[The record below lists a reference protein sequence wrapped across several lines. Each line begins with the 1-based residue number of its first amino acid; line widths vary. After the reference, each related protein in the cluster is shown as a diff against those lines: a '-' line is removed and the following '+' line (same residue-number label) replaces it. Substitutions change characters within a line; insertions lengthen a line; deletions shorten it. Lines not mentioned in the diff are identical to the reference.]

1 MNKLTLAVAALVIG
15 LGTASATA
23 MPVDNLAGVGTGLK
37 VDQVRIVC
45 NAWGAAGGVQIITTV
60 PMATMGAAVITTTT
74 VSTSVRGNIRISS
87 EATDV
92 QGGGLLPPTAL
103 WRLNP
108 L

>member
-45 NAWGAAGGVQIITTV
+45 NAWGRCWR
-60 PMATMGAAVITTTT
+60 PNYYYGAYGYYPRRHIY
-74 VSTSVRGNIRISS
+74 SGW
-87 EATDV
+87 
-92 QGGGLLPPTAL
+92 G
-103 WRLNP
+103 WRHYRRW
-108 L
+108 

>member
-45 NAWGAAGGVQIITTV
+45 NAWGRCWRPNYYYGAYGYIRAAISTAGGVGAIIV
-60 PMATMGAAVITTTT
+60 DGSRGKAAGPCLP
-74 VSTSVRGNIRISS
+74 VSS
-87 EATDV
+87 
-92 QGGGLLPPTAL
+92 TASREL
-103 WRLNP
+103 QP
-108 L
+108 VAC